1 RCTVGCS
8 SSREALTLEE
18 EFMVKQMRS
27 WGFSSPDHR
36 ALKENQRIIDL
47 KFKLARLVDTIT
59 DELEKKKREQEARA
73 KEAEMKRR
81 YEQCR
86 GSWFIRACL
95 ERGTNIR
102 VSLMYQLQKRP
113 DVIREGAKGELI
125 SGTPFKVSFSFI
137 SYPFFNK
144 VARMHTC
151 VHSKNKAF
159 VFS

>member
-1 RCTVGCS
+1 MTAESLLLLLLTIMISVRCTVGCS

-102 VSLMYQLQKRP
+102 GKRSDPSLNTKSFTEKIYQL
-113 DVIREGAKGELI
+113 
-125 SGTPFKVSFSFI
+125 
-137 SYPFFNK
+137 FN
-144 VARMHTC
+144 
-151 VHSKNKAF
+151 SL
-159 VFS
+159 